1 MPLSFLKKNPLH
13 HNIALIAAFLLIIGL
28 MVSKFLMTLSMIAF
42 ILAGLSNPK
51 RKEGWAYFTKHP
63 AYLATTAIFFI
74 ILLSGIYTSNWENM
88 AVRLRVALPF
98 LVLPCSF
105 ALIGKLP
112 KTYYRW
118 IAQGFIAALVIASM
132 GVLINYAINYEEI
145 QQMISFSKAV
155 PTPNKDH
162 VRFSL
167 FLCIAIF
174 MGISLLQN
182 TKYRSKKVQT
192 YLSLFAVLFLVATLH
207 ILSVRSGLLALY
219 LGILVWVIQ
228 MIIQSRRF
236 ILGLGLLIS
245 LGLAPILAYYV
256 SPSFRTKFELTRHNL
271 LAFKHGDIG
280 QYSDTQRL
288 LSYVIA
294 WEVAQKNIWI
304 GVGMGDLHDEQE
316 KIYASKYP
324 DLKPKYPHNQF
335 LTFLAGTGI
344 VGLVCFLIAFLLPLF
359 YQGTYKDTFM
369 LCFFALLFSS
379 FITENTLLIAS
390 GTAIYTFFLL
400 LNLTRLSK

>member
-13 HNIALIAAFLLIIGL
+13 HNIALLAAFLLIIGL
-28 MVSKFLMTLSMIAF
+28 MISKFLMTLSMIVF
-42 ILAGLSNPK
+42 IVAGLSNPK
-51 RKEGWAYFTKHP
+51 RKERWAYFVKHP

-112 KTYYRW
+112 KVYYTW
-118 IAQGFIAALVIASM
+118 IAQGFIAALVISSI
-132 GVLINYAINYEEI
+132 GVLINYAINYDKIQLMI
-145 QQMISFSKAV
+145 QQSKAV

-162 VRFSL
+162 IRFSL
-167 FLCIAIF
+167 LLCIAIF

-182 TKYRSKKVQT
+182 VAYRTQKLRT
-192 YLSLFAVLFLVATLH
+192 YLSLFAILFLVLTLH

-219 LGILVWVIQ
+219 LGILVWIVQ
-228 MIIQSRRF
+228 MIIQNRRF

-245 LGLAPILAYYV
+245 LGLAPVLAYYM
-256 SPSFRTKFELTRHNL
+256 SPSFRTKFELTRHNIEI
-271 LAFKHGDIG
+271 FREGNIG
-280 QYSDTQRL
+280 EYSDTQRL
-288 LSYVIA
+288 LSYVVA
-294 WEVAQKNIWI
+294 WEVAQKNIWL
-304 GVGMGDLHDEQE
+304 GVGMGDLHDEQ
-316 KIYASKYP
+316 KKVYTSQYP
-324 DLKPKYPHNQF
+324 KLKPKYPHNQF

-344 VGLVCFLIAFLLPLF
+344 IGLLLFLIAFMTPLF
-359 YQGTYKDTFM
+359 YQAAYKDTFM

-400 LNLTRLSK
+400 LNLTRLSD